1 MVKNKELA
9 VLSAYLDEQIEH
21 LTSRMPYSKE
31 DDLICLGG
39 RLAYQQIRAEV
50 QKIAEQKEN
59 YYK

>member
-1 MVKNKELA
+1 MKNEELA
-9 VLSAYLDEQIEH
+9 VLSAYLDKQIEH
-21 LTSRMPYSKE
+21 LAFRTPYSKE
-31 DDLICLGG
+31 DDLLCLGG

>member
-1 MVKNKELA
+1 MKNEELNL
-9 VLSAYLDEQIEH
+9 LSAYLDKQIDH
-21 LTSRMPYSKE
+21 LTSRTPYSKE
-31 DDLICLGG
+31 DDLLCLGG